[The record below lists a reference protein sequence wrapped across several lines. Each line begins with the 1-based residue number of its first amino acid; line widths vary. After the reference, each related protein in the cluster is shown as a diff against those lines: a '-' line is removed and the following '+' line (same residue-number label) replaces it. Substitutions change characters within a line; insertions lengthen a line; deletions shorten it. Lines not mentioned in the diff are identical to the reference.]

1 MRRTPSRFWFACV
14 CRGLAVLTLA
24 ATPVAAQS
32 TGATASAARSWTAPR
47 TPDGQ
52 PDLQGTWTNGTT
64 TPLERPAALADKPFY
79 TEQEAAALR
88 EQAAQPRG
96 RVRRPGDVGSDNE
109 AFVDTG
115 YTPVSTRRTSL
126 IIDPPDGRIP
136 IRPAVEARRDVNVN
150 STDSFE
156 TMSPWDRCITRS
168 PTGLFPAGYNNGYQ
182 IVQSPGY
189 VVIVQEM
196 IHEARIVPLGGQP
209 HIAAKGG
216 QWSGDSRG
224 RWEGATLVIETTN
237 YRDSGWI
244 STHAASG
251 RLRGVPHTNRL
262 TVVERLTRTDAET
275 IIYEMTVSDPEIYER
290 PWTFSVPLVRNDE
303 YQIFEYACHEGN
315 QATALILRGA
325 RTLEKEGR

>member
-1 MRRTPSRFWFACV
+1 MCRKRSRFSRNSVFS
-14 CRGLAVLTLA
+14 GFAVLMLTAVPVLAQSNA
-24 ATPVAAQS
+24 ATP
-32 TGATASAARSWTAPR
+32 TAARAWTPPR
-47 TPDGQ
+47 TADGQ

-79 TEQEAAALR
+79 SEEEAAALLV
-88 EQAAQPRG
+88 QASQPRS

-115 YTPVSTRRTSL
+115 YKPVSTRRTSL

-136 IRPAVEARRDVNVN
+136 IRPAVEGRRELNVN

-189 VVIVQEM
+189 VVIIQEM
-196 IHEARIVPLGGQP
+196 IHEARIIPIGGQP
-209 HIAAKGG
+209 HTAVNGG
-216 QWSGDSRG
+216 QWSGASRG
-224 RWEGATLVIETTN
+224 RWEGTTLVVETAN
-237 YRDSGWI
+237 YRDGGWI

-251 RLRGVPHTNRL
+251 RLRGVPHTDRL
-262 TVVERLTRTDAET
+262 TVVERLTRTDVDT
-275 IIYEMTVSDPEIYER
+275 IIYEMTVSDPDIYER
-290 PWTFSVPLVRNDE
+290 PWTFSIPLVRNDG